1 MFLKFPKIKSL
12 PRGLK
17 NSERFPGKM
26 AQVSKTLGNQW
37 FYYPET
43 CSWTTGSAAQ
53 IWMPLWIFLFS
64 YPANPIHPS
73 MALFYPIFSY
83 HTLLDTLPT
92 APAPALCSHCARWRW
107 FVRVMSVL
115 QDDGV
120 AVTCAR
126 WRWCVW
132 VMSVLQDDAS
142 MKIVQ
147 CWLQSRSFFPKLQ
160 INSVKQLVCFR
171 ASHVRAESLVT
182 KSSSMGRSPRVSR
195 VESLGGGGAEKPC
208 LLSWP
213 S

>member
-1 MFLKFPKIKSL
+1 MVLLPGDLFPDYRQRSPNLDASMDI
-12 PRGLK
+12 
-17 NSERFPGKM
+17 F
-26 AQVSKTLGNQW
+26 
-37 FYYPET
+37 
-43 CSWTTGSAAQ
+43 
-53 IWMPLWIFLFS
+53 IFLSCKPDTSFNGQLS
-64 YPANPIHPS
+64 HP
-73 MALFYPIFSY
+73 LFYPIFSY
-83 HTLLDTLPT
+83 HTLLGTLPT
-92 APAPALCSHCARWRW
+92 APAPGLCSHCY
-107 FVRVMSVL
+107 
-115 QDDGV
+115 
-120 AVTCAR
+120 CAR

-160 INSVKQLVCFR
+160 INSVRQLVCFR

>member
-1 MFLKFPKIKSL
+1 MVLLPGDLFPDYRQRSPNLDASMDI
-12 PRGLK
+12 
-17 NSERFPGKM
+17 F
-26 AQVSKTLGNQW
+26 
-37 FYYPET
+37 
-43 CSWTTGSAAQ
+43 
-53 IWMPLWIFLFS
+53 IFLSCKPDTSFNGQLS
-64 YPANPIHPS
+64 HP
-73 MALFYPIFSY
+73 LFYPIFSY

-92 APAPALCSHCARWRW
+92 APAPGLCSHCYCARWRW

-115 QDDGV
+115 QDDDV

-147 CWLQSRSFFPKLQ
+147 CWLQSRSFSPKLQ
-160 INSVKQLVCFR
+160 INSVRQLVCFR

>member
-1 MFLKFPKIKSL
+1 MVLLPGDLFPDYRQRSPNLDASMDI
-12 PRGLK
+12 
-17 NSERFPGKM
+17 F
-26 AQVSKTLGNQW
+26 
-37 FYYPET
+37 
-43 CSWTTGSAAQ
+43 
-53 IWMPLWIFLFS
+53 IFLSCKPDTSFNGQLS
-64 YPANPIHPS
+64 HP
-73 MALFYPIFSY
+73 LFYPIFSY

-115 QDDGV
+115 QDD
-120 AVTCAR
+120 
-126 WRWCVW
+126 
-132 VMSVLQDDAS
+132 AS

-160 INSVKQLVCFR
+160 INSVRQLVCFR